1 MKMRKKVILANAFSL
16 SMLPSQPETLI
27 KVSEI
32 SEEQVKQLLSEGF
45 DSAVGHESTANFLS
59 KKLSVE
65 IKPNRKQIKLD
76 DDTLLIVVQLM
87 QRLPEGKVL
96 SEEEISRI
104 PVKFYIVHAM
114 SDIERCFARAC
125 YEREQWARRISDFIE
140 TKDLSLLT
148 EDSFNPDCNKCISRD
163 ECTDDEVN
171 EAMKRRFCPFF
182 IPRE

>member
-1 MKMRKKVILANAFSL
+1 MKVILANAFSL

-32 SEEQVKQLLSEGF
+32 SEEQARQLLTNDFE
-45 DSAVGHESTANFLS
+45 SAIGHESTVNFLS
-59 KKLSVE
+59 KKFSVE
-65 IKPNRKQIKLD
+65 IKANRKQIKLD
-76 DDTLLIVVQLM
+76 DDTLLLVVQLM

-96 SEEEISRI
+96 SEEEIAKI

-114 SDIERCFARAC
+114 SNVERCFAKAW
-125 YEREQWARRISDFIE
+125 YDGEKWAERIRDFIE

-148 EDSFNPDCNKCISRD
+148 EDSFNPDCNKCIARD

-182 IPRE
+182 IPREG